1 MCNCSKNFDGSESD
15 KANKIAGM
23 GMIIVTVLLI
33 GYIAMYA
40 FKTGKA

>member
-1 MCNCSKNFDGSESD
+1 MCNCSKSFDGTESD

-23 GMIIVTVLLI
+23 GMLLVTVLLL
-33 GYIAMYA
+33 GYITIYA